1 MMTSLR
7 DVHRFLANRSAYP
20 LVLATLLAGDIYV
33 GRVMISHRW
42 TDFALLVWN
51 LFLAWIPYGCS
62 LIVALLNR
70 SWPKNWW
77 MLLVPGGLWL
87 AFFPNAPYIV
97 TDFYHLQVRLPV
109 PLWYDIGLISIFA
122 FTGCF
127 LAIASLR
134 IMQSIF
140 EKYTG
145 KLVGWVFAIGSLLL
159 GGLGVY
165 LGRFGRYNSWDLVI
179 RPQLVLSDIATRVLN
194 PLDNLRFVI
203 FTLMF
208 TAILFVFYLM
218 FTSINRIEE

>member
-1 MMTSLR
+1 MRFLR

-20 LVLATLLAGDIYV
+20 LVLATLLAGGIYV

-70 SWPKNWW
+70 GWPKNWW
-77 MLLVPGGLWL
+77 MLLIPGGLWL

-134 IMQSIF
+134 IMQSII

-145 KLVGWVFAIGSLLL
+145 KLVGWIFVIGSLLL